1 MAAAC
6 AGLTFTFTGCA
17 GYVEGPGGGAVIVG
31 PPPPPGVVVF
41 GGDYD
46 RGRDEHF
53 YSHRGY
59 ESRHW
64 DHGDRDDRDHGGW
77 HH

>member
-1 MAAAC
+1 MSTRRLGLSIGMAMLLYVAV
-6 AGLTFTFTGCA
+6 LTLATGCV
-17 GYVEGPGGGAVIVG
+17 GYVGPDGGGAVIVG
-31 PPPPPGVVVF
+31 PPVPNVVIF

-46 RGRDEHF
+46 GPRDARD

-64 DHGDRDDRDHGGW
+64 H
-77 HH
+77 